1 MGFSAAKGDLY
12 GERIGQWAWEDQVT
26 LQRLLKAGLVVGL
39 GTDWGPKNPWENLV
53 LAQTHEFWGSGY
65 RNDGPDHAVDR
76 GQALAMWTRDAA
88 RTLAWEGIGSV
99 NVGGWADLVVVDRDP
114 LNCDLSELA
123 DTVVLKTLLA
133 GQTVYERD
141 SL

>member
-1 MGFSAAKGDLY
+1 M
-12 GERIGQWAWEDQVT
+12 
-26 LQRLLKAGLVVGL
+26 
-39 GTDWGPKNPWENLV
+39 